1 MVDECDKQLIIGKFV
16 FDEENHEQ
24 KSRKFT
30 ERTCIRFLSV
40 FPCQFFLSEFFLLA
54 SAIAR
59 IMLPTKC
66 EETTVWVAIYQVES
80 SIFYHNFYQRT
91 SFFR

>member
-1 MVDECDKQLIIGKFV
+1 MVDECDKQLILGKFV

-40 FPCQFFLSEFFLLA
+40 FPCQFFVRVFLLA

-59 IMLPTKC
+59 IMLPINVKK
-66 EETTVWVAIYQVES
+66 QQ
-80 SIFYHNFYQRT
+80 FG
-91 SFFR
+91 